1 MNKVYIGKKRSICPP
16 LTAYNTAYTAQFVR
30 TNFGFAET
38 SYMLGT
44 VMRKAALTMKGDE
57 NHEFA

>member
-1 MNKVYIGKKRSICPP
+1 MNKVYIGKKRSICPS

-44 VMRKAALTMKGDE
+44 VRRNSASALQKE
-57 NHEFA
+57 R